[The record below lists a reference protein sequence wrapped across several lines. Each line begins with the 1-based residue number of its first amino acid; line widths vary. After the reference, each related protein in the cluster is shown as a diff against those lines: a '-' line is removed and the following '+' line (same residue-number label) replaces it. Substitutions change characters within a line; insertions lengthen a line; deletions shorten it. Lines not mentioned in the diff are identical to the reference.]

1 MPSHESSCRCID
13 EIALVNVLSVDEA
26 EVAVFPPGC
35 EFVSRPPTCHTLQI
49 TCLFIQCTLQSETST
64 MAQFCRKKSQVGW
77 TIDQGYVAQAF
88 VFKGEMPFL
97 SSTGNIKALKKIKN
111 SDPNHMHL

>member
-1 MPSHESSCRCID
+1 
-13 EIALVNVLSVDEA
+13 
-26 EVAVFPPGC
+26 
-35 EFVSRPPTCHTLQI
+35 
-49 TCLFIQCTLQSETST
+49 

-97 SSTGNIKALKKIKN
+97 LSTGNIKALKKIKN
-111 SDPNHMHL
+111 CDPNHMRL